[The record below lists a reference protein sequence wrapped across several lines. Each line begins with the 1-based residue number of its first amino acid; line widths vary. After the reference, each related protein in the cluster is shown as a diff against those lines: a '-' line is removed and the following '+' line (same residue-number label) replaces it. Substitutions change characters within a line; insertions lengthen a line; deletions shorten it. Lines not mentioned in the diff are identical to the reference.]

1 MKELGLKETKASKL
15 PDDVPL
21 LHKLMDMMIL
31 TVFNTQKN
39 WMHIWLQIINLEII
53 LMDFNLNYKVK

>member
-1 MKELGLKETKASKL
+1 
-15 PDDVPL
+15 
-21 LHKLMDMMIL
+21 MDMMIL